1 MLKQLA
7 QTAVEGNAEVRQCL
21 DFLMANEKIKY
32 IAVSYTTELGHFD
45 IMQAGI
51 VGSENDINT
60 GLDVLKRRLLARIEG
75 VSLVQNP
82 TKTPTADHVIFNL
95 AKAPINFDFLSWLVV
110 SEMTRRREGAPAPL
124 KVQWFHGNDGKSS
137 IDTPKK
143 LQNFNGIFR
152 PLLVLF
158 GAIEE
163 EFGAGRLVESC
174 SLGPAVEAHRSGEDV
189 PQLEVPS
196 ELMKVIREDFAAK
209 WVKPPVT
216 ITLRESE
223 HYPHR
228 NSNLEEWI
236 RLARWLRGQGEEVVF
251 IRDTAKAMEK
261 IEGFDDYPA
270 ASIDLLCRAAVYAQA
285 RANLFVSNGPAML
298 AVFGDKPWLI
308 FNEVQNEGTY
318 PANTDEGWLQ
328 CAGIRP
334 PEQWP
339 WSSKRQRIIW
349 KADTF
354 EVMRDAWIEHIAG

>member
-1 MLKQLA
+1 MLKQFE
-7 QTAVEGNAEVRQCL
+7 QKAVEGNAEVRQCL
-21 DFLMANEKIKY
+21 DFLMDNEKIKY
-32 IAVSYTTELGHFD
+32 IAVAYTTELGHFD

-82 TKTPTADHVIFNL
+82 TKTATADHVIFNL

-110 SEMTRRREGAPAPL
+110 SEMTRIREGAPAPL
-124 KVQWFHGNDGKSS
+124 KVQWFHGNENESS

-143 LQNFNGIFR
+143 QQNFNGILR

-163 EFGAGRLVESC
+163 EFGVGRLVESC
-174 SLGPAVEAHRSGEDV
+174 SLGPAVEAYRAEESV
-189 PQLEVPS
+189 PHFVVPFEILKMVQLG
-196 ELMKVIREDFAAK
+196 R
-209 WVKPPVT
+209 PPVT
-216 ITLRESE
+216 ITLRESD
-223 HYPHR
+223 HYKQR
-228 NSNLEEWI
+228 NSDLPEWLK
-236 RLARWLRGQGEEVVF
+236 LARWLEGQGEEVLF
-251 IRDTAKAMEK
+251 IRDTANALEPVP
-261 IEGFDDYPA
+261 GFKNCPQ
-270 ASIDLLCRAAVYAQA
+270 ASTDLLIRAAVYAQA

-298 AVFGDKPWLI
+298 AVFGDRPWLI
-308 FNEVQNEGTY
+308 FNEVQNDGTY
-318 PANTDEGWLQ
+318 PANTDDGWYQ

-339 WSSKRQRIIW
+339 WSFPDQRIIW